1 MRGKKGDAT
10 IVPKKTGPA
19 NGGIAMTHGTFRKVP
34 RMVGLIVATAVA
46 MVLLAAAPAFADTTP
61 ADGQYGAVKG
71 EQAGGGSGSLP
82 FTGMNLLVLVAAGG
96 AIAAGGVGLRAVAQ
110 RAPRN

>member
-1 MRGKKGDAT
+1 
-10 IVPKKTGPA
+10 
-19 NGGIAMTHGTFRKVP
+19 MTHRIGKMP
-34 RMVGLIVATAVA
+34 RILGLIVVSAVA

-71 EQAGGGSGSLP
+71 EQAGGGGNGSLP
-82 FTGMNLLVLVAAGG
+82 FTGLNLLVLVAAGG

-110 RAPRN
+110 RPPRN